1 MPYEKGVR
9 LMPHIRLSEATLRV
23 NRRWREANAAIMLLG
38 NGESKRFGRRF
49 FPIVLLVR
57 PRWYVWY
64 GLGGAGLALLGLG
77 GARGSGSPGLGSVA
91 GVGARRGWIPSG
103 LSPA

>member
-23 NRRWREANAAIMLLG
+23 NRRWREANATIMLLG

-64 GLGGAGLALLGLG
+64 EGLPSSFGFIELRVKLR
-77 GARGSGSPGLGSVA
+77 AR
-91 GVGARRGWIPSG
+91 
-103 LSPA
+103 